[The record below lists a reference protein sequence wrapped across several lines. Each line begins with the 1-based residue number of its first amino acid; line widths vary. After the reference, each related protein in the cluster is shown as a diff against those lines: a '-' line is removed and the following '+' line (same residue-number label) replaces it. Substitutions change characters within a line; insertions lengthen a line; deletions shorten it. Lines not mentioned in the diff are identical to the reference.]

1 MTLTQLRHFVG
12 LAQAGSFAQ
21 AARLLFLT
29 QPALSR
35 SIQALE
41 EELGAPLLDRL
52 GRRIALTPLGHEV
65 LDRARRLV
73 SEADALK
80 QVSQG
85 LQAGLIGRLRM
96 GLSSA
101 PGVLLSQPLLGHMA
115 RRHPRLQVEI
125 SRGNTAVLIDA
136 LREQRLDAVVVDV
149 RSVRPAADLRI
160 DQVFELPAGFLVRPG
175 HPLLRR
181 RKALQFSDLLA
192 YPVAST
198 PLSDEVTRLLMERY
212 GTQANPDD
220 YVTLRS
226 DETHSLV
233 EVARQS
239 EVVVLTVCAAAP
251 GLVPVPLQ
259 PAFSATGRFGMVT
272 LARRSEAP
280 ALRIVREALPAWL
293 PAGAGPTP
301 VSTR

>member
-21 AARLLFLT
+21 ASRLLFLT

-41 EELGAPLLDRL
+41 EELGASLFDRL

-65 LDRARRLV
+65 LERARRLL
-73 SEADALK
+73 SEADALA

-85 LQAGLIGRLRM
+85 LQAGLIGRLRV

-101 PGVLLSQPLLGHMA
+101 PGVLLSQPLLAHMA
-115 RRHPRLQVEI
+115 RHHPRLQVDI
-125 SRGNTAVLIDA
+125 SRGNTAVLVDA
-136 LREQRLDAVVVDV
+136 LREQRLDAAIVDV

-181 RKALQFSDLLA
+181 RRALAFADVQA

-198 PLSDEVTRLLMERY
+198 PLSDEVARLFMARY
-212 GTQANPDD
+212 GPQANPDD
-220 YVTLRS
+220 CVTLRS
-226 DETHSLV
+226 DETHHLV

-239 EVVVLTVCAAAP
+239 DVVVLTVRAAAP
-251 GLVPVPLQ
+251 GLVALPLQ
-259 PAFSATGRFGMVT
+259 PALETTGRFGMVT
-272 LARRSEAP
+272 LARRTEAP
-280 ALRIVREALPAWL
+280 ALRIVREALPSWL
-293 PAGAGPTP
+293 PTQ
-301 VSTR
+301 

>member
-41 EELGAPLLDRL
+41 DELGAPLFDRL
-52 GRRIALTPLGHEV
+52 GRRIALTPLGQEV
-65 LDRARRLV
+65 LERARRLV
-73 SEADALK
+73 SEAEALK
-80 QVSQG
+80 QISQG

-101 PGVLLSQPLLGHMA
+101 PGVLLSTPLLGHMA
-115 RRHPRLQVEI
+115 RHHPRLQVEI

-136 LREQRLDAVVVDV
+136 LREQRLDAAVVDV

-160 DQVFELPAGFLVRPG
+160 EQVFELPAGFLVRPG

-181 RKALQFSDLLA
+181 RRALAFADVQA
-192 YPVAST
+192 YPLAST
-198 PLSDEVTRLLMERY
+198 PLSDEVARLLMARY
-212 GTQANPDD
+212 GAAANPDD
-220 YVTLRS
+220 GITLRS
-226 DETHSLV
+226 DETHHLV
-233 EVARQS
+233 EVARHS
-239 EVVVLTVCAAAP
+239 DVVVLTVCAAAP
-251 GLVPVPLQ
+251 GLVELPLT
-259 PAFSATGRFGMVT
+259 PALQATGRFGLVT
-272 LARRSEAP
+272 LARLSAAP
-280 ALRIVREALPAWL
+280 ALRIVREALPSWL
-293 PAGAGPTP
+293 PADAVSAGPA
-301 VSTR
+301 

>member
-101 PGVLLSQPLLGHMA
+101 PGVLLSQ
-115 RRHPRLQVEI
+115 
-125 SRGNTAVLIDA
+125 
-136 LREQRLDAVVVDV
+136 
-149 RSVRPAADLRI
+149 LRI
-160 DQVFELPAGFLVRPG
+160 SANVTG
-175 HPLLRR
+175 H
-181 RKALQFSDLLA
+181 FG
-192 YPVAST
+192 AS
-198 PLSDEVTRLLMERY
+198 
-212 GTQANPDD
+212 
-220 YVTLRS
+220 
-226 DETHSLV
+226 
-233 EVARQS
+233 
-239 EVVVLTVCAAAP
+239 
-251 GLVPVPLQ
+251 
-259 PAFSATGRFGMVT
+259 
-272 LARRSEAP
+272 
-280 ALRIVREALPAWL
+280 
-293 PAGAGPTP
+293 
-301 VSTR
+301 

>member
-41 EELGAPLLDRL
+41 DELGASLFDRL

-65 LDRARRLV
+65 LERARRLV

-85 LQAGLIGRLRM
+85 LQAGLIGRLRI

-101 PGVLLSQPLLGHMA
+101 PGVLLAPALLGHMA
-115 RRHPRLQVEI
+115 RHHPRLQVEI

-136 LREQRLDAVVVDV
+136 LREQRLDAAVVDV
-149 RSVRPAADLRI
+149 RSVRPAADLRV

-181 RKALQFSDLLA
+181 RGALKFSDVQA

-198 PLSDEVTRLLMERY
+198 PLSDEVARLLMARY
-212 GTQANPDD
+212 GAQANPDD
-220 YVTLRS
+220 CITLRS

-233 EVARQS
+233 EVARHS
-239 EVVVLTVCAAAP
+239 DVVVLTVCAAAP
-251 GLVPVPLQ
+251 GLVPLPLA
-259 PAFSATGRFGMVT
+259 PALQAGGRFGMVT
-272 LARRSEAP
+272 LARLSEAP
-280 ALRIVREALPAWL
+280 ALRIVREALPSWL
-293 PAGAGPTP
+293 PADTGAVPA
-301 VSTR
+301 